1 MRRRG
6 DFVHSRV
13 TRHEGF
19 LNSRITGVPAA
30 ERMEHM
36 LLRSAVWLRNSWR
49 NYTQMR
55 FNLWTRLWP
64 FNGTTWIL

>member
-6 DFVHSRV
+6 DFVHFRV
-13 TRHEGF
+13 TGHEGF

-36 LLRSAVWLRNSWR
+36 LLRSAAWLRNSWR

-64 FNGTTWIL
+64 ANGTTWIL